1 MKATKKVH
9 LAKYDSELQHAAL
22 SGDKTEDILNKQ
34 IFSYTYYGNYAITHR
49 HDYWEFIIVLSG
61 NYTHVL
67 NHKNFQL
74 NKNQACLMRPLSDAH
89 SLKNAPYGSS
99 HHTIRIKDSFMREIC
114 NKFNETFY
122 EDLINRPLIL
132 LTLNDEQT
140 NRIIN
145 YTTIISSRTASAS
158 MLSSYFLTMYL
169 LEKIVGE
176 ANFFEENKPKWFS
189 EILLKIN
196 APQNLHW
203 SVNDILNACNVSH
216 THLLRAFKKY
226 ENCSIVEYLTN
237 FKMSKACSL
246 LLYSNMS
253 ILDIALQL
261 GYSDSS
267 HFGRTFKR
275 LYEISPMKFKQNAN
289 K

>member
-1 MKATKKVH
+1 MKSIKKIH
-9 LAKYDSELQHAAL
+9 LIKYESEVQRAAL
-22 SGDKTEDILNKQ
+22 NRDATEDILNKQ
-34 IFSYTYYGNYAITHR
+34 IFSYTYYGNYAITHY

-61 NYTHVL
+61 NYTHIL
-67 NHKNFQL
+67 NNKNFQL
-74 NKNQACLMRPLSDAH
+74 NKNQACLIRPLSDAH
-89 SLKNAPYGSS
+89 CLKNAPYGSS
-99 HHTIRIKDSFMREIC
+99 HLTIRIKDSFIREIC
-114 NKFNETFY
+114 DKFSETFY
-122 EDLINRPLIL
+122 EDLIYHPLIM

-145 YTTIISSRTASAS
+145 YTTIISSRTASDS
-158 MLSSYFLTMYL
+158 ILSSYFLTMYL
-169 LEKIVGE
+169 LEKIVGD
-176 ANFFEENKPKWFS
+176 ANFFEKSKPQWFS
-189 EILLKIN
+189 ELLLKIN

-226 ENCSIVEYLTN
+226 ENCSIIEYLTN
-237 FKMSKACSL
+237 LKMSQACSL
-246 LLYSNMS
+246 LLYSNIS
-253 ILDIALQL
+253 ILEIALQL

-275 LYEISPMKFKQNAN
+275 LYKISPMKFKQNKN